1 MEDLSEVRKRLDGH
15 VTDMVTVQ
23 EDSSYQW
30 ANIGVFQ
37 CGQLMD
43 LSFTLP
49 CQVNDVERRLYS
61 GLDEDCQEENS
72 VNLGNLS
79 SILNSIGFTLE

>member
-1 MEDLSEVRKRLDGH
+1 
-15 VTDMVTVQ
+15 
-23 EDSSYQW
+23 
-30 ANIGVFQ
+30 
-37 CGQLMD
+37 MD